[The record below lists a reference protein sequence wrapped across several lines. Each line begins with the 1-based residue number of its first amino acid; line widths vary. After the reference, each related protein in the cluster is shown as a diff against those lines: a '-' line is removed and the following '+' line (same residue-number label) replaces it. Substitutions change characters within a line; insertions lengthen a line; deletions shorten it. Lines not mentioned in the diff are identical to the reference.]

1 LIKETIRKMRYLK
14 NNLLV
19 LTDDDPDD
27 CEFFLDTIETINI
40 DIPIQVFNGGDQLM
54 EYLTNINSKLPDII
68 FLDLNMPVK
77 NGFECLKEIRSNERL
92 KKICTIIFSTSYNNS
107 DIELSYKLGANAYIQ
122 KPFNREE
129 MQNILKNTLDTDW
142 NDPCSALDKHNFVLH
157 A

>member
-1 LIKETIRKMRYLK
+1 
-14 NNLLV
+14 
-19 LTDDDPDD
+19 
-27 CEFFLDTIETINI
+27 
-40 DIPIQVFNGGDQLM
+40 
-54 EYLTNINSKLPDII
+54 
-68 FLDLNMPVK
+68 MPVK